1 MLDYIRH
8 LRTKPEETK
17 KQIVLVALVIA
28 MSIVVIIWLATLGG
42 NNTKTKESLTK
53 EDGGKSPFSI
63 LSASFSDTFN
73 NIKKS
78 VGEMNIGGLKE
89 DLLKEQQEI
98 DKNTVNG
105 DNQEEELPTE
115 EKNDNFNIEE

>member
-1 MLDYIRH
+1 
-8 LRTKPEETK
+8 
-17 KQIVLVALVIA
+17 
-28 MSIVVIIWLATLGG
+28 
-42 NNTKTKESLTK
+42 
-53 EDGGKSPFSI
+53 
-63 LSASFSDTFN
+63 
-73 NIKKS
+73 
-78 VGEMNIGGLKE
+78 MNIGGLKE